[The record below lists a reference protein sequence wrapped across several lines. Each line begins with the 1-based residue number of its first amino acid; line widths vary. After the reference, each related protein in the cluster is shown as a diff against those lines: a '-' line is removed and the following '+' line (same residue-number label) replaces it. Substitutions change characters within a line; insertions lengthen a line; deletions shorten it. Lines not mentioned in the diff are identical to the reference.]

1 MLIIVLFFVE
11 EFLNY
16 VQYEVW

>member
-1 MLIIVLFFVE
+1 MVLFFVE
-11 EFLNY
+11 EVLNY